1 MLALF
6 SLLGPHANIFA
17 PQVFPTSSYIP
28 SHKVQYFVET
38 PSSNLLTSVS
48 PYSEAMIVI
57 LSLIRP
63 ITLVAGCVNTMHSYI
78 LGEVHLGLWRR
89 FSEGFCG
96 FMIQCRHINPPSS
109 RKFTGALH

>member
-6 SLLGPHANIFA
+6 SLLDPHANIFA

-57 LSLIRP
+57 LSL
-63 ITLVAGCVNTMHSYI
+63 VASTRCIVTSSGRCTSGY
-78 LGEVHLGLWRR
+78 G
-89 FSEGFCG
+89 EGFQKG
-96 FMIQCRHINPPSS
+96 SVV
-109 RKFTGALH
+109 L